1 MERIRTAI
9 QKAKEGRDTALGQ
22 ASAGAAVAGAAASA
36 GTAAAAT
43 DAASRHLSRPPGDA
57 WSVLEPYHPNLN
69 LMDRNRIVTFDQ
81 KDDAHVPFDMMR
93 TRVLAACRQHEWV
106 NIGITSPTAGCGKTV
121 TAINLAFSLARQ
133 KDMRTVLMDVDL
145 RRPKVAENL
154 GIVANHSM
162 GQFLGGHERV
172 EDHFLV
178 YGDTLAIGTN
188 KRRSLHSAE
197 ILQDNNAIEAMATL
211 QKALNPGVVL
221 VDLPPM
227 MSTDDVM
234 AFLPNL
240 DAVLIIA
247 AAGTSQMR
255 EVDDC
260 ERELSERTNVMGVV
274 LNKCEYIPD
283 NYGYKYE

>member
-1 MERIRTAI
+1 MERIRSAI
-9 QKAKEGRDTALGQ
+9 QKAKEGRD
-22 ASAGAAVAGAAASA
+22 AVAGAPGGAQAGSAARSFDPTGRAA
-36 GTAAAAT
+36 GAGASLGGAWAAMEA
-43 DAASRHLSRPPGDA
+43 
-57 WSVLEPYHPNLN
+57 YHPNLN

-93 TRVLAACRQHEWV
+93 TRVLAECRNNDWKT
-106 NIGITSPTAGCGKTV
+106 IGITSPTAGCGKTV

-145 RRPKVAENL
+145 RRPRVAENL

-162 GQFLGGHERV
+162 GQYLSGAERV

-197 ILQDNNAIEAMATL
+197 ILQDAKAGDAMVDLHKTL
-211 QKALNPGVVL
+211 RPDVVL

-247 AAGTSQMR
+247 AAGTTQMR

>member
-9 QKAKEGRDTALGQ
+9 QKAKEGREAGTETQ
-22 ASAGAAVAGAAASA
+22 ASA
-36 GTAAAAT
+36 AAAAT
-43 DAASRHLSRPPGDA
+43 AGRPIPRGGDV
-57 WSVLEPYHPNLN
+57 WSGLEPYHPSLN

-93 TRVLAACRQHEWV
+93 TRVLAACRQHDWTT
-106 NIGITSPTAGCGKTV
+106 IGITSPTAGCGKTV

-145 RRPKVAENL
+145 RRPRVAENL

-162 GQFLGGHERV
+162 GQFLGGNERI
-172 EDHFLV
+172 EDHFLI
-178 YGDTLAIGTN
+178 YGETLAIGTN

-197 ILQDNNAIEAMATL
+197 ILQDAKAAEAMGFL
-211 QKALNPGVVL
+211 HKSMRPDVVL

-240 DAVLIIA
+240 DAVLIVA
-247 AAGTSQMR
+247 AAGMTQMR